1 MRLTVRTD
9 RPLLRTA
16 PACTRHLLTSF
27 TLPDRRPG
35 DEAVRPERPPVNVA
49 IVLDRSGSMS
59 GDKIALA
66 REAVHQALG
75 MLGPR
80 DRFSLIV
87 YDNVVD
93 VLAAGATADDA
104 NRRIALAR
112 LGEIDARGSTDL
124 ASGWMTGADS
134 LRALVAMTP
143 VNRVLLL
150 TDGLANVGITDADR
164 LVQLAAGVKADG
176 IRTSTFGVG
185 EDFDEELLRA
195 MAEAGGGNFYFIEQA
210 TAIPGLLT
218 AELGDVL
225 EVVARDAKLVL
236 VTPPGVTVS
245 TPQRW
250 KVTQRGSAVH
260 VELGDLAAGQSLD
273 VLLALKF
280 PEGEAGIGL
289 RVGVGFADADNA
301 FLVPVETVEWRY
313 AEQPAVDAQPRDV
326 EVDRATA
333 SAYAAQARTEAVRLN
348 RAGNLAG
355 AARGLRST
363 ARRIREYAGDDQ
375 VLWSVAEELEREEQ
389 DYGARP
395 MTPLELKSAMFH
407 AYRVQSD
414 KDESGRSRRRR
425 EPRDR

>member
-1 MRLTVRTD
+1 MRLHVRTD

-16 PACTRHLLTSF
+16 PACTRHLLTSMV
-27 TLPDRRPG
+27 LPDRRPG
-35 DEAVRPERPPVNVA
+35 DTALRPERPAVNVA
-49 IVLDRSGSMS
+49 LVLDRSGSM
-59 GDKIALA
+59 GGEKFALVREAAAQALA
-66 REAVHQALG
+66 

-93 VLAAGATADDA
+93 VLAAGAAADES
-104 NRRIALAR
+104 NRRLALAR

-124 ASGWMTGADS
+124 ASGWLTGADA
-134 LRALVAMTP
+134 LRAIAAFTP

-150 TDGLANVGITDADR
+150 TDGLANQGITDPDR
-164 LVQLAAGVKADG
+164 LVQLAATVKADG

-185 EDFDEELLRA
+185 ADFDEELLRA
-195 MAEAGGGNFYFIEQA
+195 MAEAGGGNFYFIEEA
-210 TAIPGLLT
+210 AAIPGLVT

-236 VTPPGVTVS
+236 VTPPGVTVT

-250 KVTQRGSAVH
+250 PVRQQGSAVH

-273 VLLALKF
+273 VLLALRF

-301 FLVPVETVEWRY
+301 HLVPVETVEWRY
-313 AEQPAVDAQPRDV
+313 ADPAAVESQPRDV

-333 SAYAAQARTEAVRLN
+333 AAYAAQARAEAVALN
-348 RAGNLAG
+348 RQHRFDEA
-355 AARGLRST
+355 AARIVSV
-363 ARRIREYAGDDQ
+363 AERIRRYAGDD
-375 VLWSVAEELEREEQ
+375 AELHAIVRDLAVEQREVGESALSAV
-389 DYGARP
+389 D
-395 MTPLELKSAMFH
+395 LKKKMFLAH
-407 AYRVQSD
+407 RMQAS
-414 KDESGRSRRRR
+414 KDEMGRSRRKR
-425 EPRDR
+425 